1 MPVLPDLEG
10 LAVFAK
16 VVEQRSFAGAAAEL
30 KLSKATVSKAVARL
44 ETRLGTR
51 LLNRTSRPLAV
62 TETGHRLAERAAAML
77 AAGEVAEAEVLFQS
91 AAPRGLVRL
100 AAPMSYGV
108 LYVAPLL
115 PEIRRLYPEISIDL
129 HLSDAATDIVG
140 EGLDAAIRVA
150 ALPASSLIARKLC
163 DMPSHVVAAPA
174 CLEAHGEPS
183 HPLELGERPCI
194 AYAYQSGSEAW
205 RFRNAAGEVATVRP
219 DGPLRVNNGDAMLP
233 SLIAG
238 IGFGVLP
245 EFLLRQKLADGS
257 LRIVLPDWQ
266 LPAAAVHWVTPPGG
280 PKPRR
285 IEVLG
290 DFFAA
295 RLGRG
300 PQPRAGASAQS

>member
-1 MPVLPDLEG
+1 MTTLPDLEG

-16 VVEQRSFAGAAAEL
+16 VVERRSFAGAAAEL

-44 ETRLGTR
+44 EARLGAR
-51 LLNRTSRPLAV
+51 LLNRTSRRLAV
-62 TETGHRLAERAAAML
+62 TDSGRRLAERAAAML
-77 AAGEVAEAEVLFQS
+77 AEGEAAETEVLFQS
-91 AAPRGLVRL
+91 VAPRGLVRL
-100 AAPMSYGV
+100 TAPMSFGV
-108 LYVAPLL
+108 LYVAPLI

-140 EGLDAAIRVA
+140 EGFDAAIRIA
-150 ALPASSLIARKLC
+150 ALPDSSLIARRLC

-174 CLEAHGEPS
+174 CLDTHGVPN
-183 HPLELGERPCI
+183 HPLKLAELPCI

-205 RFRNAAGEVATVRP
+205 RFRNAAGETATVHP
-219 DGPLRVNNGDAMLP
+219 AGPLRVNNGDAMLP

-245 EFLLRQKLADGS
+245 EFLVRRKLADGS

-266 LPAAAVHWVTPPGG
+266 LPAASVHWITPPGG
-280 PKPRR
+280 PRPRR
-285 IEVLG
+285 IEVLS

-300 PQPRAGASAQS
+300 PQHHSIAGQ